1 MIPAV
6 MILLAAAGFGLS
18 ASLLQA
24 HLTVLSGGL
33 EEGFFCSG
41 AGVWDC
47 NAVAAHES
55 ASFLGLPV
63 ALWGLVYYAL
73 VLGLAIEAL
82 FLRDEDLKAT
92 CALGTNLCALGLLF
106 DGYLG
111 FVMMTQIR
119 HVCLSCAGTYLI
131 NLLLLLGF
139 WRRERA
145 LEAPLSWSR
154 LLPSLPLS
162 RAGTDADYYRNA
174 LKAVMATLTLLATAF
189 TFLIALGPV
198 REVEREERQEVGE
211 FLAQMA
217 GPPQV
222 DMSAFEG
229 RPSIGP
235 RNAVVTAAVTG
246 DFQCSFCRSLANH
259 LEALRR
265 RYPDKIRLIF
275 VNFPVSSECNPH
287 VHERVHEDACWL
299 ARAGECAAAQ
309 GRFWEYHDL
318 AFQRIAFASVRR
330 ENVLRR
336 IGEIGIDPVRLRAC
350 LETPAPAEA
359 VAEDIALAKR
369 LGLMVTPT
377 VVINGYVKKGSL
389 LPWMLKTVVA
399 FMVRRG

>member
-1 MIPAV
+1 MV
-6 MILLAAAGFGLS
+6 MLAAAGVGLS
-18 ASLLQA
+18 AYLLQA

-63 ALWGLVYYAL
+63 ALWGLVYFAL
-73 VLGLAIEAL
+73 LLGLAIEAL
-82 FLRDEDLKAT
+82 FLREEDLKAV
-92 CALGTNLCALGLLF
+92 CALGTNLCTLGLLF

-111 FVMMTQIR
+111 FVMVTQIR

-131 NLLLLLGF
+131 NLLLMLGF

-145 LEAPLSWSR
+145 IDAPLSWSR
-154 LLPSLPLS
+154 LLPSPGLARGGS
-162 RAGTDADYYRNA
+162 DADYYRNA
-174 LKAVMATLTLLATAF
+174 LKAVMSSLTLLATAF
-189 TFLIALGPV
+189 TFFIALGPV

-222 DMSAFEG
+222 DMSVFDG

-235 RNAVVTAAVTG
+235 RNAAVTVAVTG

-265 RYPDKIRLIF
+265 RYPDKIQLIF

-318 AFQRIAFASVRR
+318 AFQKIGFASVRT
-330 ENVLRR
+330 EKVLRR
-336 IGEIGIDPVRLRAC
+336 IGEIGVDPMRLQAC

-359 VAEDIALAKR
+359 VGEDIALVKR

-399 FMVRRG
+399 FMLRRG